1 MQSSLPIH
9 QRFLSLSAAQD
20 TVSRAQKNQSAYA
33 AGKGMSEKPRR
44 ALDGEELLEALL
56 DFCEEAA
63 GMSSVVFHRTDFDP
77 SVLSW

>member
-1 MQSSLPIH
+1 ML
-9 QRFLSLSAAQD
+9 
-20 TVSRAQKNQSAYA
+20 
-33 AGKGMSEKPRR
+33 EKPRR